1 MGIELKFLVWAIVLG
16 LVQLL
21 LANALVT
28 RQRGL
33 AWNTGPRDSSPPL
46 TGVAGRSERAY
57 RNFLET
63 FPFFAAAVLA
73 VPVAGR
79 ADENSALGVQLYF
92 WARVAYVP
100 LYLGAIR
107 YVRSLAWVVSMAGL
121 ALVLSPL
128 LH

>member
-1 MGIELKFLVWAIVLG
+1 M
-16 LVQLL
+16 
-21 LANALVT
+21 
-28 RQRGL
+28 
-33 AWNTGPRDSSPPL
+33 
-46 TGVAGRSERAY
+46 AGRSERAY

-73 VPVAGR
+73 VTVAGR

-107 YVRSLAWVVSMAGL
+107 YVRSLAWVVSMVGL